1 MNAKTELIE
10 QINMIKSKL
19 KCAKISHNDED
30 QDYKE
35 IRFILPINYSEEQYE
50 AFLKAL
56 DFDYD
61 SGYGMQE
68 LEGTLWFS
76 DNTYCTRGEYDGS
89 EWWEHHSTP
98 EIPSDLQD
106 QNDYA
111 MAG

>member
-10 QINMIKSKL
+10 YICQVQSKL
-19 KCAKISHNDED
+19 KCAEITHYDED
-30 QDYKE
+30 WTE

-76 DNTYCTRGEYDGS
+76 DNIWCTRFEYDGS
-89 EWWEHHSTP
+89 ECWQHHSTP